1 MEQHGPGPG
10 AAGPLGMAL
19 LVSLAIGGCGGGGG
33 GSSAPGASPTTVPTT
48 VGPGVAAP
56 PVQRADAC
64 DAPYFADKLG
74 LYEGTFRWTR
84 GFDETGTAI
93 DFDPTDDRP
102 PAIGACQWQVS
113 LEVIREQTLAGEALC
128 ALGARVI
135 SVAEQRIVD
144 GTSLAHECIDDDTV
158 LSLDDPFALTAASS
172 PPEPGVDFVLPL
184 DMDYV
189 ATPIRDN
196 RGPILGGSATGRRV
210 SLFSV
215 RDPLIG
221 SLGFVPGEIL
231 IGDTDLSSDERLEGK
246 LVRLAEELQPRRRSE
261 ADVP

>member
-1 MEQHGPGPG
+1 MPTDHRPILDTASRARLL
-10 AAGPLGMAL
+10 AALT
-19 LVSLAIGGCGGGGG
+19 VSIAVLGGCGGGGG
-33 GSSAPGASPTTVPTT
+33 SGTPSPSDTT
-48 VGPGVAAP
+48 VGPGVPAP
-56 PVQRADAC
+56 VVQRADAC

-128 ALGARVI
+128 ALGARVT

-144 GTSLAHECIDDDTV
+144 GTSFAHECIDDDTV

-189 ATPIRDN
+189 ATPIQDN

-210 SLFSV
+210 SLFTT

-231 IGDTDLSSDERLEGK
+231 IGDTDLEDDERFEGK
-246 LVRLAEELQPRRRSE
+246 LVRLPEELQSRP
-261 ADVP
+261 